1 MTDMILLVG
10 RDKMTSYE
18 LKMVNGF
25 KHKQLIQ
32 GPGCQKPDMCG
43 GRCSRIGSA
52 IFELLLSVILQLK
65 LA

>member
-1 MTDMILLVG
+1 
-10 RDKMTSYE
+10 
-18 LKMVNGF
+18 MVNGF

-32 GPGCQKPDMCG
+32 GPGCQNPDICG

-52 IFELLLSVILQLK
+52 IFELLLSVVLQLK